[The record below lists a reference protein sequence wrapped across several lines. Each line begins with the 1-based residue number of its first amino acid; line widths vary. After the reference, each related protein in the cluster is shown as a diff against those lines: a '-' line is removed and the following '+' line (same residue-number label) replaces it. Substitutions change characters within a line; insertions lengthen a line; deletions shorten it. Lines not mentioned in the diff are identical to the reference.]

1 MTTLTLVVGGGVRMP
16 AVSSE
21 TPHGAARSTALHLT
35 RRGRLVVV
43 LLALLILVGGTLVAT
58 RAAAEGPS
66 SGTQVQRYVV
76 SPGDTLWQIASGVA
90 RPGEDLRNVVQRI
103 ELLNNMTS
111 ASVIAGQEILLPFA
125 G

>member
-1 MTTLTLVVGGGVRMP
+1 MP

-21 TPHGAARSTALHLT
+21 TAHRAARPVPLHLT
-35 RRGRLVVV
+35 RRGRFVVV
-43 LLALLILVGGTLVAT
+43 LLALLIVVAGALVAT

-66 SGTQVQRYVV
+66 SGTQVERYVV

-111 ASVIAGQEILLPFA
+111 ASVIAGQEILLPLA